1 MGRHRQ
7 EDQGVHDGTLST
19 CATRPACTSARIA
32 AGFGCLSGAIGLL
45 VAITNDPW
53 GLTPHGW
60 GIGGILLLLIALFVL
75 VDGVVSFEKFRP
87 SVVRKH

>member
-1 MGRHRQ
+1 MKVQDCHQWRCLMEPGLKR
-7 EDQGVHDGTLST
+7 TII
-19 CATRPACTSARIA
+19 ARIA